1 VGRQIRVLVVGC
13 GHMGSSHARSYRK
26 MEEFEIVGLVSRG
39 PESRGELSRLLGGLP
54 GFDSFDKALEETEPD
69 AVSINTF
76 PDTHADYAIKS
87 LESGA
92 HVFVEKPIAR
102 DVSRAK
108 AVADTAGRT
117 GKKVVVGYILRHH
130 PSWERFVEIGRTLGK
145 PLVMRMNL
153 NQQSSGESW
162 SGHKNLMKSLSP
174 IVDCGVHYVDVMCQV
189 SRAKPVRV
197 HAIGAR
203 LTDEIDH
210 DMYNYGQLQ
219 VVFDDGSVGW
229 YESGWGPMI
238 SETAF
243 FVKDIVGPKGC
254 VSIISPESGS
264 SDLQT
269 HTRANRIRIHHSE
282 LARDGS
288 FDRED
293 EIIDMSDEPDHQ
305 ELCDREQ
312 RFFLKSI
319 KEDLDLTA
327 HLDDAVNS
335 LRIVEAADRSFRT
348 AQVVDL

>member
-1 VGRQIRVLVVGC
+1 MGRQIRVLVVGC

-54 GFDSFDKALEETEPD
+54 GFDSFDRALEETEPD

-76 PDTHADYAIKS
+76 ADTHADYAIKS

-102 DVSRAK
+102 D
-108 AVADTAGRT
+108 
-117 GKKVVVGYILRHH
+117 
-130 PSWERFVEIGRTLGK
+130 
-145 PLVMRMNL
+145 
-153 NQQSSGESW
+153 
-162 SGHKNLMKSLSP
+162 
-174 IVDCGVHYVDVMCQV
+174 V

-269 HTRANRIRIHHSE
+269 HTRTNRIRIHHSE

-319 KEDLDLTA
+319 EEDLDLTA

-348 AQVVDL
+348 GQVVDL

>member
-1 VGRQIRVLVVGC
+1 
-13 GHMGSSHARSYRK
+13 M
-26 MEEFEIVGLVSRG
+26 
-39 PESRGELSRLLGGLP
+39 
-54 GFDSFDKALEETEPD
+54 
-69 AVSINTF
+69 
-76 PDTHADYAIKS
+76 
-87 LESGA
+87 
-92 HVFVEKPIAR
+92 
-102 DVSRAK
+102 
-108 AVADTAGRT
+108 
-117 GKKVVVGYILRHH
+117 
-130 PSWERFVEIGRTLGK
+130 
-145 PLVMRMNL
+145 
-153 NQQSSGESW
+153 
-162 SGHKNLMKSLSP
+162 
-174 IVDCGVHYVDVMCQV
+174 
-189 SRAKPVRV
+189 RV

-269 HTRANRIRIHHSE
+269 HTRTNRIRIHHSE

-319 KEDLDLTA
+319 EEDLDLTA

-348 AQVVDL
+348 GQVVDL